1 MEQPKII
8 ILFRT
13 NNRLRLKLSHPLRNV
28 RQAICAMEEREGV
41 KKVEYNPVT
50 KSVLVHFNLLKI
62 ELEEVILRM
71 LVIYSKQYDMVPIKL
86 VSNTPTRNIPS
97 LAMYSVGFIIAAS
110 AMKFWG
116 LNSNKNVSD
125 LLNWAALGTTAGA
138 IVEHGYNEINE
149 KGAFDPEVV
158 SIMYLLNS
166 ISKKNFI
173 AASALTWIT
182 TFGRHIL
189 DFRYD
194 ELSIKVKEVKD
205 ICTNESY
212 FEISIYH
219 GDDLYKKMNFVRA
232 FLTNFIDRQN
242 FSYGGNILIN
252 RHGMVMGRNGYDNFN
267 KKCSQIIMNNF

>member
-1 MEQPKII
+1 
-8 ILFRT
+8 
-13 NNRLRLKLSHPLRNV
+13 
-28 RQAICAMEEREGV
+28 
-41 KKVEYNPVT
+41 
-50 KSVLVHFNLLKI
+50 
-62 ELEEVILRM
+62 
-71 LVIYSKQYDMVPIKL
+71 MVPIKL

-110 AMKFWG
+110 AMKFLG

-166 ISKKNFI
+166 INKKNFI
-173 AASALTWIT
+173 TASALTWIT

-189 DFRYD
+189 DLRYD

-212 FEISIYH
+212 FEISLYH

-252 RHGMVMGRNGYDNFN
+252 RHGMVMGRNGYDSFN

>member
-1 MEQPKII
+1 M
-8 ILFRT
+8 
-13 NNRLRLKLSHPLRNV
+13 
-28 RQAICAMEEREGV
+28 
-41 KKVEYNPVT
+41 
-50 KSVLVHFNLLKI
+50 LVHFNLLKI
-62 ELEEVILRM
+62 ELEEVILRL

-97 LAMYSVGFIIAAS
+97 LAMYSVGFIIAA
-110 AMKFWG
+110 ATMRFLG
-116 LNSNKNVSD
+116 LNSNKSISD

-166 ISKKNFI
+166 VSKKNFI
-173 AASALTWIT
+173 SASALTWIT

-205 ICTNESY
+205 ICTEESY
-212 FEISIYH
+212 FEISLYH

-232 FLTNFIDRQN
+232 FLSNFIDRQN
-242 FSYGGNILIN
+242 FSNGGNVLMN
-252 RHGMVMGRNGYDNFN
+252 RHGMGMGRNGYDNFN
-267 KKCSQIIMNNF
+267 KKCSKIIMNNF